1 MGRLSHCGHGD
12 DDGRIAKCI
21 IDAHEGALRF

>member
-1 MGRLSHCGHGD
+1 MGWLSHCRHGN
-12 DDGRIAKCI
+12 DDGRIAKRI